1 MRKEQLTGPQAVKV
15 KLLPE
20 PIERLKPISISQT
33 AEI

>member
-1 MRKEQLTGPQAVKV
+1 MRKEQLTGPQAINA

-20 PIERLKPISISQT
+20 PIERLNQISISQT